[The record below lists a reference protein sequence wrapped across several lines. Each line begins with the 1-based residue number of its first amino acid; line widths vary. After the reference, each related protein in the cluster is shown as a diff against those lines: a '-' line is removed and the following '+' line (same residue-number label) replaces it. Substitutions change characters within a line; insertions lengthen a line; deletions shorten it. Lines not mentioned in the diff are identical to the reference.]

1 MKKIIK
7 LVIGLIIVILLFMYF
22 FPRIK
27 YDYYVKKFETVSEN
41 EYINLKNK
49 DGVFIFGRKSCSDC
63 RKWIPI
69 IYKENDSSRYSAYY
83 IDTEDIEKNQ
93 NLKQLVAEYQLKV
106 VPTIVKIKQNHSTLW
121 TYENGIDL
129 NQFLSK

>member
-1 MKKIIK
+1 MKKVIK
-7 LVIGLIIVILLFMYF
+7 LAIGLIIVILLFMYF
-22 FPRIK
+22 SSRIK
-27 YDYYVKKFETVSEN
+27 YDYYVKKFETVPEN

-49 DGVFIFGRKSCSDC
+49 DGLFIFGRKSCSDC

-69 IYKENDSSRYSAYY
+69 IYKENDNSRYSVYY

-93 NLKQLVAEYQLKV
+93 KLKKLIAEYQLKV

-129 NQFLSK
+129 KQFLSE

>member
-22 FPRIK
+22 SSGIK
-27 YDYYVKKFETVSEN
+27 YDYYVKKFETVPEN
-41 EYINLKNK
+41 GYINLKNK
-49 DGVFIFGRKSCSDC
+49 DGLFIFGRKSCSDC

-69 IYKENDSSRYSAYY
+69 IHKENDNSRYSIYY

-93 NLKQLVAEYQLKV
+93 KLKKLIAEYQLKV

-129 NQFLSK
+129 KQFLSE